1 MTNKGLYA
9 YNIGVLNSCIKA
21 DVAKIGFQ
29 HSICSIIMNIP
40 NKGDYS

>member
-9 YNIGVLNSCIKA
+9 YTIGVLNSCIKA

-29 HSICSIIMNIP
+29 HCSIIMNIP